1 LSSFR
6 LKVEKSKKQPLK
18 LILYGGVIMH
28 KYKNKFILTFFF
40 ILLGLILG
48 SKVHPKATP
57 LSDWELKSDGYYYF
71 VGSFPHDGFYHLI
84 SIPTEHESQELEY
97 FEFETNTW
105 KVVPPINSETGRGS
119 NQVYISF
126 YDMGYLNSLKIS
138 TSTSDQDKL
147 TEKTDDFPNRK
158 LRYQS
163 PDTLSP
169 VINGETNYITN
180 IDNPVSESQIRSGLH
195 AFDNVDGHLDSTHF
209 VLVSDNYTANQ
220 NTLGTYII
228 KYSVSDTA
236 GNTSYVNVNVKV
248 VDVIK
253 PTITGT
259 NSYEIV
265 YNQVLDIETI
275 KNNLTVSDNYET
287 GLLPVLVSDT
297 YSVNK
302 DVVGSWKI
310 TYEATDSSN
319 NKSDLFTVTVNVID
333 NIKPV
338 ISGQDSYSTGTKVKL
353 LESEI
358 RAAIT
363 ATDDYDGSLE
373 LELIYDDYTEN
384 HHLLGN
390 YIIMYRATDS
400 SNNFMN
406 FQVNIHVTDDTPPEI
421 FTNRYFINIDGA
433 LNYTL
438 DEIIQHLVDTG
449 QISAETLTNYDISSS
464 NYYQAPGEYEVILT
478 KKASAPSE
486 LAENIVIKIKVFEQN
501 ELINPIDDQFN
512 DKPRNPVVLIVIGVV
527 IVGLAAVSIML
538 GITMKRRKKYKN
550 N

>member
-1 LSSFR
+1 
-6 LKVEKSKKQPLK
+6 
-18 LILYGGVIMH
+18 MH

-57 LSDWELKSDGYYYF
+57 LSDWELNSDGYYYF

-105 KVVPPINSETGRGS
+105 KVVPPINSETGKGG

-126 YDMGYLNSLKIS
+126 FDMGYLNSLEIS

-147 TEKTDDFPNRK
+147 TEETGVFPNRK

-275 KNNLTVSDNYET
+275 KNNLTITDNYDT
-287 GLLPVLVSDT
+287 GLLPLLVSDT

-302 DVVGSWKI
+302 AVVGSWKI